1 MLRKSACCTIILL
14 FMLISLLDSCLSTTI
29 HFQSDELP
37 GWYVDASPKLDSL
50 PEPTTLSLP
59 EPQFQNGVCYQ
70 TSQAGYG
77 PTVGRDGQAISYGPK
92 EDIKFG
98 RDPSRHTLG
107 TPVWARPTIK
117 LSNGTQ
123 CCDSLSQVREYI
135 DYLDKTILDYLAIRQ
150 QFVVE
155 AGRFKDSKAS
165 VRSPTRAVQVVQNAQ
180 TLARKNGLAPWLANA
195 TWTTTLNSFTELEL
209 CLFDQDVKNKN
220 YAPSSN

>member
-1 MLRKSACCTIILL
+1 MLTLLICIFCCIA
-14 FMLISLLDSCLSTTI
+14 
-29 HFQSDELP
+29 
-37 GWYVDASPKLDSL
+37 GWSVDASPKLDSL

-98 RDPSRHTLG
+98 RDPSRHTLR

-123 CCDSLSQVREYI
+123 CCDSLSQVRVIRCEEGDLSPPHMATNSYGFLNVYPLKQVREYI

-180 TLARKNGLAPWLANA
+180 TLARKNGLAPWLANV
-195 TWTTTLNSFTELEL
+195 SFLL
-209 CLFDQDVKNKN
+209 LSRVLSRSWLSFFFFLLK
-220 YAPSSN
+220 